1 MPSALRRAAICTVPS
16 ISDISENLRHVGA
29 HLQIPT
35 AAAADHF
42 VTAMFL
48 QAFPIWRAWPGA
60 WPASCEVTHEIVV
73 RGTHDDRKKST
84 LIVFSMEIVVADQM
98 RTALLR
104 TLGSVLEPTRVA
116 PGCLSAR
123 LFSDLDK
130 RKGLLLVEEWETRD
144 QFERNLDTAKLNAIV
159 GAIELSSE
167 APVVRVDTVE
177 REEGVDTLALH
188 RSGGRAMSDERAAMV
203 HSKRTT

>member
-1 MPSALRRAAICTVPS
+1 MDLISPSHLARIVGFIHNHDGFGSAGNRVRHIGAYLPTPTHQNSRPRSGTLLILRRFSFAREIASRVARFLR
-16 ISDISENLRHVGA
+16 SDCMKLSFAVLDG
-29 HLQIPT
+29 
-35 AAAADHF
+35 
-42 VTAMFL
+42 
-48 QAFPIWRAWPGA
+48 
-60 WPASCEVTHEIVV
+60 
-73 RGTHDDRKKST
+73 DRKKST

-130 RKGLLLVEEWETRD
+130 RKSLLLVEEWESRE

-159 GAIELSSE
+159 GRSNSPARHRGSS
-167 APVVRVDTVE
+167 
-177 REEGVDTLALH
+177 
-188 RSGGRAMSDERAAMV
+188 
-203 HSKRTT
+203 